1 MKKYLFN
8 IRPFQPDLAMLL
20 LRVASGGLMAYSHGW
35 GKAQKLLSGDMAFG
49 DPIGIGEGPSL
60 VLTVFAELVCGILLA
75 LGLFTRA
82 ALIPLIVTMA
92 VAVFIVH
99 GPDPLA
105 DKEFAILYLV
115 PYVALFFHGPGK
127 FSLDRFMK

>member
-1 MKKYLFN
+1 MSPRGTTRATF
-8 IRPFQPDLAMLL
+8 DE
-20 LRVASGGLMAYSHGW
+20 
-35 GKAQKLLSGDMAFG
+35 GKLSQD
-49 DPIGIGEGPSL
+49 
-60 VLTVFAELVCGILLA
+60 
-75 LGLFTRA
+75 RA

-115 PYVALFFHGPGK
+115 PYVALFFIGPGK
-127 FSLDRFMK
+127 FSVDRFMK

>member
-1 MKKYLFN
+1 
-8 IRPFQPDLAMLL
+8 
-20 LRVASGGLMAYSHGW
+20 
-35 GKAQKLLSGDMAFG
+35 
-49 DPIGIGEGPSL
+49 
-60 VLTVFAELVCGILLA
+60 
-75 LGLFTRA
+75 
-82 ALIPLIVTMA
+82 

-115 PYVALFFHGPGK
+115 PYVALFFYGPGK